1 MGSCKYSDATV
12 FSFHPVKIIAGGEG
26 GADTTNSKTI
36 YNKLLE
42 YRNHGIIKDIRES
55 EISSDGK
62 RTKIKAR
69 NNDKITYGD
78 LTHKDSMKLFSMP
91 TSSKSLQENLEL
103 LLKKGKKGKKTRK
116 RRKKGRKKTKKRCR
130 YKIKSKRG
138 KYKKC

>member
-1 MGSCKYSDATV
+1 MKLNFQSS
-12 FSFHPVKIIAGGEG
+12 S
-26 GADTTNSKTI
+26 NSITSVNGK
-36 YNKLLE
+36 
-42 YRNHGIIKDIRES
+42 IKDIRES

-116 RRKKGRKKTKKRCR
+116 RRKKRRKKTKKRCR

>member
-1 MGSCKYSDATV
+1 M
-12 FSFHPVKIIAGGEG
+12 
-26 GADTTNSKTI
+26 
-36 YNKLLE
+36 KLNFQSSSSSLTSV
-42 YRNHGIIKDIRES
+42 NGKIKDIRES
-55 EISSDGK
+55 KISSDGK
-62 RTKIKAR
+62 RTKIAAR

-103 LLKKGKKGKKTRK
+103 LLKKGKKTRK
-116 RRKKGRKKTKKRCR
+116 RRKKRRKKTKKRCR